1 VRQHAGD
8 TARADVQQPTQVRVV
23 GGVLVTSGGR
33 RATLAGA
40 AHGSRRLGGLGAA
53 HAGHTGQ
60 CCRTGGAGGR
70 RDVQAD
76 CSVHT
81 TRWQRHT
88 DWFGRHGRMQ
98 SKVQNCRAHGP
109 RSPRHAGRMRAG
121 TGELSMCG
129 GITGRAADRLSGTR
143 VERLGRG

>member
-1 VRQHAGD
+1 VQQRDSDTAQADVRQL
-8 TARADVQQPTQVRVV
+8 TPVRVG
-23 GGVLVTSGGR
+23 GGVLATSGGR

-40 AHGSRRLGGLGAA
+40 AHGSRRLGGLGVA

-60 CCRTGGAGGR
+60 CCRTGDAGGR
-70 RDVQAD
+70 RDVQVD
-76 CSVHT
+76 CSART
-81 TRWQRHT
+81 TRWQRRA

-98 SKVQNCRAHGP
+98 SKVGNCRAHGP

-121 TGELSMCG
+121 TGELSTCG